1 MMMMMN
7 QSYKILTITFK
18 IVRTINCMMEFVA
31 TQNIFGKIGSRT
43 YKLHKIYKLNQAN
56 DV

>member
-1 MMMMMN
+1 MMMMN